1 MSTQNPPEGLVTQL
15 PLRERS
21 EQGTQHHNVCYR
33 TCYAGVEMGK
43 SLVGHHLMRV
53 RIRKSIFT
61 KLQEVAEEESER
73 SGDHVTVSDLVRAAC
88 YNFLLIHESV
98 KQLENTPPVF
108 DEEEILLVHINPM
121 LA

>member
-1 MSTQNPPEGLVTQL
+1 
-15 PLRERS
+15 
-21 EQGTQHHNVCYR
+21 
-33 TCYAGVEMGK
+33 MGK